1 MTNTHFITISKE
13 QFDEIEVGD
22 RLILQ
27 NDKDRFCYVV
37 YVDDDNNSSKFK
49 FSKADI
55 DEMNELIRK
64 SRNQM

>member
-13 QFDEIEVGD
+13 QFDKIEVGD

-27 NDKDRFCYVV
+27 NDKDKFCYVV
-37 YVDDDNNSSKFK
+37 YVDDNNSSRFK
-49 FSKADI
+49 ISKADI